1 MAGDFS
7 QPVRDFLTYLRVEC
21 GLSDNT
27 IRSYRHDLDRL
38 VVDLRNRSVTAPAQV
53 TMAGLVE
60 HLKQLRADGL
70 NSKSIARHLSA
81 IRMLFRFMQAN
92 GYCEDDPSELLET
105 PKVWRTMPSVAHTK
119 HIEAM
124 LDAVDPDQPLAL
136 RDIALIELMYATGMR
151 ASEVG
156 AVTLTDL
163 HFDLNVVKITGKGN
177 KQRIVPVGRPAMEAT
192 RAYLDELRPK
202 LYREDRPTGAL
213 LLTRRGTPLDRF
225 NVWNLIKKYANR
237 AGAKG
242 VHPHTLRHSF
252 ATHLLSGGADLRVV
266 QELLG
271 HTKVTTTEIYTH
283 VDRERLHKIVK
294 NHHPRA

>member
-1 MAGDFS
+1 MAGDFNP
-7 QPVRDFLTYLRVEC
+7 PVRDFLTYLRVEC

-27 IRSYRHDLDRL
+27 LRSYRHDLERMTVELRDRG
-38 VVDLRNRSVTAPAQV
+38 VTDPNAV
-53 TMAGLVE
+53 TMTTLVE

-92 GYCEDDPSELLET
+92 RYIDKDPTELLET
-105 PKVWRTMPSVAHTK
+105 PKTWRTMPSVLHTK

-124 LDAVDPDQPLAL
+124 LDAIDPNDRMAL
-136 RDIALIELMYATGMR
+136 RDTALIELMYATGMR

-156 AVTLTDL
+156 AVSIRDVY
-163 HFDLNVVKITGKGN
+163 FDLNVVKITGKGN
-177 KQRIVPVGRPAMEAT
+177 KQRIVPVGRPAMAAV
-192 RAYLDELRPK
+192 RAYLDELRPN
-202 LYREDRPTGAL
+202 LVRDDRPTGAL

-225 NVWNLIKKYANR
+225 NVWRLIKQYAGR

-252 ATHLLSGGADLRVV
+252 ATHLLAGGADLRVV

-283 VDRERLHKIVK
+283 VDRERLHRIVRT
-294 NHHPRA
+294 HHPRA